1 MIGIPGWEWWV
12 GVWLMGCSIWGAL
25 VLNPCLSSYW
35 LMFFIGG
42 RMLFLHGCFDGCLS
56 SMAGSSAGCLV
67 GFWFDCWVSTVW
79 LLHSFYL
86 TSSAVVD
93 WGYLVTRFV
102 CSSGWSV
109 LGLCLSLPFYVLAIV
124 LAFEFRPFWQVEIDF
139 GACILAFWI
148 RPCFLNWLFDSINKI
163 YSRTLPN
170 QEHSIRTFVNGN
182 KRGIYRLL
190 KKDHRTDRRA

>member
-1 MIGIPGWEWWV
+1 MIV
-12 GVWLMGCSIWGAL
+12 GLVQFDCRTVSISL
-25 VLNPCLSSYW
+25 VLRWSIGVTW
-35 LMFFIGG
+35 LQ
-42 RMLFLHGCFDGCLS
+42 
-56 SMAGSSAGCLV
+56 V
-67 GFWFDCWVSTVW
+67 
-79 LLHSFYL
+79 
-86 TSSAVVD
+86 
-93 WGYLVTRFV
+93 LVTRFV

-139 GACILAFWI
+139 GAFAFWI
-148 RPCFLNWLFDSINKI
+148 RPCFLNWLFDSINEI

-170 QEHSIRTFVNGN
+170 HEHSIRTFVNGN